1 MPDIIDNVKVGEYIK
16 RLLKKKGMTQDDLA
30 EALSISKSA
39 VSQNL
44 RGKSSFDIQ
53 NLMNIAKL
61 FEITLDDL
69 LNLRSEETS
78 EVITEYEK
86 LVNLGLPSIQKVS
99 AQDLRI
105 SEPDLYGKVL
115 VDYIIDQRKLDM
127 MLYLDQAQIEL
138 VPDYFHRA
146 ADVYLRLIKY
156 YLEENQKDIMKFIIK
171 YTELHGSFQIDD
183 QTMSF
188 IIWGLLDQSSNQD
201 IVKELMNYKSPSK
214 SKFLSFMTS
223 DKEHIP
229 LTRQD
234 YLEVISKF
242 KLKNILNSY
251 LITQNRDDDFVNI
264 MNMFIE
270 QQFYEGI
277 MMYVHHFYSKPIS
290 WVKKVSIDCQKAML
304 AILGTNEFDLVI
316 EFAQLGLY
324 TDMTSIIKEAIKNNQ
339 EKIYSHLIAQYHDQ
353 IVFKKV
359 AVTCVEVSN
368 TVLLEDISQYLSPDD
383 LNYLLSWTKLDD
395 MKTLIYLLKKGAKV
409 DEKYYNLDTFKKI
422 NKLISHLLREGE

>member
-16 RLLKKKGMTQDDLA
+16 RLLKKKGMTQDALA
-30 EALSISKSA
+30 DALSISKSA

-53 NLMNIAKL
+53 NLMHIAKL

-69 LNLRSEETS
+69 LNLKTEETS

-86 LVNLGLPSIQKVS
+86 LVNLGLSSIQKVN

-127 MLYLDQAQIEL
+127 MLYLDQARIEL
-138 VPDYFHRA
+138 VPNYYHRA
-146 ADVYLRLIKY
+146 PDVYLRLIKY

-171 YTELHGSFQIDD
+171 YTELQGSFQIEDE
-183 QTMSF
+183 TMSF
-188 IIWGLLDQSSNQD
+188 IIWGLLNKESNQD
-201 IVKELMNYKSPSK
+201 VVYDLMSYKSPSK
-214 SKFLSFMTS
+214 NKFLSFLNT

-234 YLEVISKF
+234 YIEVISKF
-242 KLKNILNSY
+242 QLKHILKTY

-264 MNMFIE
+264 INRFIE
-270 QQFYEGI
+270 HQFYEGI
-277 MMYVHHFYSKPIS
+277 MMYIHHFYTKPVG
-290 WVKKVSIDCQKAML
+290 WVKKVSLDVQGAML
-304 AILGTNEFDLVI
+304 SILDTNEFDLVI
-316 EFAQLGLY
+316 EFAKLGLY
-324 TDMTSIIKEAIKNNQ
+324 TDMTIVVKKAISKEQ
-339 EKIYSHLIAQYHDQ
+339 EKIYSHLIANYHDQ
-353 IVFKKV
+353 IVFKKI

-368 TVLLEDISQYLSPDD
+368 TVLLEDISHYLVQDD

-395 MKTLIYLLKKGAKV
+395 MKTMIYLLSKGARV

-422 NKLISHLLREGE
+422 NTLISHLLSKGE

>member
-16 RLLKKKGMTQDDLA
+16 RLLKKKGMTQDALA
-30 EALSISKSA
+30 DALSISKSA

-69 LNLRSEETS
+69 LNLKTEETS

-86 LVNLGLPSIQKVS
+86 LVNLGLSSIQKVN

-115 VDYIIDQRKLDM
+115 VDYIINQRKLDM
-127 MLYLDQAQIEL
+127 MLYLDQARIEL
-138 VPDYFHRA
+138 VPNYYHRA
-146 ADVYLRLIKY
+146 PDGYLRLIKY

-171 YTELHGSFQIDD
+171 YTELQGSFQIEDE
-183 QTMSF
+183 TMSF
-188 IIWGLLDQSSNQD
+188 IIWGLLNKESNQD
-201 IVKELMNYKSPSK
+201 VVYDLMSYKSPSK
-214 SKFLSFMTS
+214 NKFLSFLNT

-234 YLEVISKF
+234 YIEVISKF
-242 KLKNILNSY
+242 QLKHILKTY

-264 MNMFIE
+264 INRFIE
-270 QQFYEGI
+270 HQFYEGI
-277 MMYVHHFYSKPIS
+277 MMYIHHFYTKPIG
-290 WVKKVSIDCQKAML
+290 WVKKVSLDVQGAML
-304 AILGTNEFDLVI
+304 SILDTNEFDLVI
-316 EFAQLGLY
+316 EFAKLGLY
-324 TDMTSIIKEAIKNNQ
+324 TDMTIVVKKAISKEQ
-339 EKIYSHLIAQYHDQ
+339 EKIYSHLIANYHDQ
-353 IVFKKV
+353 IVFKKI

-368 TVLLEDISQYLSPDD
+368 TVLLEDISHYLVQDD

-395 MKTLIYLLKKGAKV
+395 MKTMIYLLSKGARV

-422 NKLISHLLREGE
+422 NTLISHLLSKGE

>member
-16 RLLKKKGMTQDDLA
+16 RLLKKKGMTQDALA
-30 EALSISKSA
+30 DALSISKSA

-69 LNLRSEETS
+69 LNLKTEETS

-86 LVNLGLPSIQKVS
+86 LVNLGLSSIQKVN

-115 VDYIIDQRKLDM
+115 VDYIINQRKLDM
-127 MLYLDQAQIEL
+127 MLYLDQARIEL
-138 VPDYFHRA
+138 VPNYYHRA
-146 ADVYLRLIKY
+146 PDVYLRLIKY

-171 YTELHGSFQIDD
+171 YTELQGSFQIEDE
-183 QTMSF
+183 TMSF
-188 IIWGLLDQSSNQD
+188 IIWGLLNKESNQD
-201 IVKELMNYKSPSK
+201 VVYDLMSYKSPSK
-214 SKFLSFMTS
+214 NKFLSFLNT

-234 YLEVISKF
+234 YIEVISKF
-242 KLKNILNSY
+242 QLKHILKTY

-264 MNMFIE
+264 INRFIE
-270 QQFYEGI
+270 HQFYEGI
-277 MMYVHHFYSKPIS
+277 MMYIHHFYTKPIG
-290 WVKKVSIDCQKAML
+290 WVKKVSLDVQGAML
-304 AILGTNEFDLVI
+304 SILDTNEFDLVI
-316 EFAQLGLY
+316 EFAKLGLY
-324 TDMTSIIKEAIKNNQ
+324 TDMTIVVKKAISKEQ
-339 EKIYSHLIAQYHDQ
+339 EKIYSHLIANYHDQ
-353 IVFKKV
+353 IVFKKI

-368 TVLLEDISQYLSPDD
+368 TVLLEDISHYLVQDD

-395 MKTLIYLLKKGAKV
+395 MKTMIYLLSKGARV

-422 NKLISHLLREGE
+422 NTLISHLLSKGE